1 MNAETLA
8 RVFEPFFTTKPG
20 PHGRGLGLSTVY
32 GIVKQSGGSIGVSS
46 VPGHGTRFDLLLSKA
61 ADEAVPPSPP
71 APAGR
76 PRRTETILLVE
87 DELPVRM
94 LFRRTLLNQ
103 GYSVLEAGSAED
115 ALALVAEKHGPI
127 DLMLTDSVLPGASGP
142 ALALELAATRPEMKV
157 LFVSG
162 YSADGVLQDRGLT
175 PGQAFLQKPFEL
187 EALASKVR
195 ELLDREV
202 PAMTA

>member
-1 MNAETLA
+1 M
-8 RVFEPFFTTKPG
+8 
-20 PHGRGLGLSTVY
+20 
-32 GIVKQSGGSIGVSS
+32 
-46 VPGHGTRFDLLLSKA
+46 
-61 ADEAVPPSPP
+61 
-71 APAGR
+71 
-76 PRRTETILLVE
+76 LV
-87 DELPVRM
+87 
-94 LFRRTLLNQ
+94 RRTLLNQ
-103 GYSVLEAGSAED
+103 GYSVLDAGSAED
-115 ALALVAEKHGPI
+115 ALALVAQKHGPI

-142 ALALELAATRPEMKV
+142 ALALELAATRPDMKV

-187 EALASKVR
+187 EVLASKVR